1 MNITAGASS
10 LLLAGEQLRASGK
23 PGSPIGEA
31 LSALTNGATLQRVTL
46 LAEQPDATVV
56 LVRADYSAAADSPP
70 AAASAAQAKRI
81 TQEPIDVSWT
91 EVEADAGPQGG
102 QVISARLPAG
112 TSTYFNPLWQYTRIQ
127 AGLGADPR
135 GAHLDL
141 RA

>member
-10 LLLAGEQLRASGK
+10 LLLGGEQFRASGK
-23 PGSPIGEA
+23 PGTPIGEA
-31 LSALTNGATLQRVTL
+31 LSALTSGATLQRVTL

-56 LVRADYSAAADSPP
+56 LVHADYSAHADSAPP
-70 AAASAAQAKRI
+70 AASAAQAKQI

-91 EVEADAGPQGG
+91 EVEADAAPKAG
-102 QVISARLPAG
+102 QVTTARLPAG

-135 GAHLDL
+135 GVHLDL
-141 RA
+141 RV

>member
-1 MNITAGASS
+1 MNITPGASS
-10 LLLAGEQLRASGK
+10 LLLAGEQFTASAK

-31 LSALTNGATLQRVTL
+31 LSALTSGATLKRVTL

-56 LVRADYSAAADSPP
+56 LVHADYSAAP
-70 AAASAAQAKRI
+70 AKRI

-91 EVEADAGPQGG
+91 EVEADAGSGGG
-102 QVISARLPAG
+102 QLTSVRLPAG
-112 TSTYFNPLWQYTRIQ
+112 ASTYFNPLWQYTRIQ

-141 RA
+141 RV